1 MRKIVRTRFFL
12 LFGVVGQA
20 RRGRRIQML
29 HNWANDGGFVI
40 LKRAA
45 EDREL
50 WRHRERMSKNLL
62 YSRGLL
68 TMIMNVLETLHSQWL
83 K

>member
-1 MRKIVRTRFFL
+1 
-12 LFGVVGQA
+12 
-20 RRGRRIQML
+20 ML

-68 TMIMNVLETLHSQWL
+68 TMIMSVLETLHSQWL

>member
-1 MRKIVRTRFFL
+1 
-12 LFGVVGQA
+12 
-20 RRGRRIQML
+20 ML

-62 YSRGLL
+62 YSRRLL
-68 TMIMNVLETLHSQWL
+68 MMLMMMKPPSKNPLLFTRFG
-83 K
+83 